1 MCTQGSSRA
10 SKTLARLPCSPL
22 PLLQQ
27 AEKGKCA
34 ASTQLAANP
43 ARLLLARMD
52 CVKGWGGVPGTSGQT
67 EMTGE
72 SWGARLGSVVSPAGS
87 SLLSGLG
94 DRGL

>member
-34 ASTQLAANP
+34 VSTQPAANP
-43 ARLLLARMD
+43 ARLFLARMD

-67 EMTGE
+67 EMTG
-72 SWGARLGSVVSPAGS
+72 RVLGY
-87 SLLSGLG
+87 
-94 DRGL
+94 